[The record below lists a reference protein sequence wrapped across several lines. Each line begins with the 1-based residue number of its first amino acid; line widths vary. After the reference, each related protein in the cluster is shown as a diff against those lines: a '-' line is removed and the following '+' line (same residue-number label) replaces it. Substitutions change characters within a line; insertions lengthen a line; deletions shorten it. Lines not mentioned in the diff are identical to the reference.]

1 MDCYILLMIPY
12 WVYIYSGLILRF
24 GLLKLNDKTYCFNL
38 INFKMEFLPYSWLK
52 DKERALKENSF
63 QGTNVKP
70 QLAEIFLISSEQ
82 SNALCLL
89 SLILPLWMRLT
100 PLPEL
105 SNSSRALFRHCFL
118 ATLNIY
124 HYSYLLLL
132 IEMIKKS
139 SWNPW
144 RQKNI
149 IWIYRNHW
157 GTLI

>member
-1 MDCYILLMIPY
+1 
-12 WVYIYSGLILRF
+12 
-24 GLLKLNDKTYCFNL
+24 
-38 INFKMEFLPYSWLK
+38 MEFLPYSWRK

-70 QLAEIFLISSEQ
+70 QLGEISLISSEQ
-82 SNALCLL
+82 SDALCLL
-89 SLILPLWMRLT
+89 SLILPPWMRLT

-132 IEMIKKS
+132 IEVIKKS
-139 SWNPW
+139 SWNP
-144 RQKNI
+144 
-149 IWIYRNHW
+149 
-157 GTLI
+157 